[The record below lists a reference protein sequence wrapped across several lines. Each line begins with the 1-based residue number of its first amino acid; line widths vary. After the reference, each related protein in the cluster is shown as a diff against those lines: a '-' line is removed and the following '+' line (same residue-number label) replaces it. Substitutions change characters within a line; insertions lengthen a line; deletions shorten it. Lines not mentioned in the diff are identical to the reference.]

1 MRTPNATTA
10 GRSENATRRRKPL
23 DSEAKLIE
31 DAESIAL
38 FESAIRAIKERY
50 AGAGP
55 AYFRN
60 FLETVAEARRQPK
73 NRCAGDSRPLVRVQA
88 CRPADRAMLETS
100 AGAELVTAAVT
111 VLKQEDLD
119 LAHPPTAAERT
130 IEELRAAGLW
140 PFPKQTEDQR

>member
-1 MRTPNATTA
+1 MK
-10 GRSENATRRRKPL
+10 RRRSTLL
-23 DSEAKLIE
+23 DSEAKRIE

-50 AGAGP
+50 VGAGF
-55 AYFRN
+55 AYYRD

-88 CRPADRAMLETS
+88 CRLEDRAMLETP
-100 AGAELVTAAVT
+100 AGAELVTAAVVAMTEKDLNRPGPPPST
-111 VLKQEDLD
+111 V
-119 LAHPPTAAERT
+119 
-130 IEELRAAGLW
+130 EELRAAGLW